1 MLAKGVV
8 HDTWP
13 QALIAREAEFP
24 TGIMLEQ
31 HAIAIPHCEAIH
43 AKSSAIYLLR
53 PTNKVHFQQAE
64 VAAEVET
71 VAAVE
76 PEVTVEHNH
85 ATAPMTRAP
94 APEYVPEA
102 PRHSDWQRPTF
113 AFEGKG
119 AAGGHTATHHASA
132 APALVC
138 GPDRDYLWILSRT
151 PTISDEVKQ
160 EMLAVATREGF
171 DVSKFIWVQQPGSY

>member
-1 MLAKGVV
+1 M
-8 HDTWP
+8 
-13 QALIAREAEFP
+13 
-24 TGIMLEQ
+24 
-31 HAIAIPHCEAIH
+31 
-43 AKSSAIYLLR
+43 
-53 PTNKVHFQQAE
+53 AE
-64 VAAEVET
+64 VVEAPVQVAEPQPEVVETTHPEVIAAAVTEQPQVITESDVAVAQEVAEHAEPVVEPQEETADIEEVAETAEVVVAEPEVVAQPAAPVVAEVTAEVET

-113 AFEGKG
+113 TFEGKG

-132 APALVC
+132 APAR
-138 GPDRDYLWILSRT
+138 P
-151 PTISDEVKQ
+151 
-160 EMLAVATREGF
+160 
-171 DVSKFIWVQQPGSY
+171 QPVE

>member
-1 MLAKGVV
+1 MVAEPEVV
-8 HDTWP
+8 TQP
-13 QALIAREAEFP
+13 AAP
-24 TGIMLEQ
+24 
-31 HAIAIPHCEAIH
+31 
-43 AKSSAIYLLR
+43 
-53 PTNKVHFQQAE
+53 VVAE

-76 PEVTVEHNH
+76 PEITVEHNH

-132 APALVC
+132 APAR
-138 GPDRDYLWILSRT
+138 P
-151 PTISDEVKQ
+151 
-160 EMLAVATREGF
+160 
-171 DVSKFIWVQQPGSY
+171 QPVE

>member
-1 MLAKGVV
+1 ETAEVV
-8 HDTWP
+8 V
-13 QALIAREAEFP
+13 AEP
-24 TGIMLEQ
+24 EIVAQ
-31 HAIAIPHCEAIH
+31 PAAP
-43 AKSSAIYLLR
+43 
-53 PTNKVHFQQAE
+53 VVAE

-102 PRHSDWQRPTF
+102 PRHSDWQRPNF

-132 APALVC
+132 APAR
-138 GPDRDYLWILSRT
+138 P
-151 PTISDEVKQ
+151 
-160 EMLAVATREGF
+160 
-171 DVSKFIWVQQPGSY
+171 QPVE